1 MKFGLAVSGKGDM
14 KLLEKMAIRAEELGY
29 DSFLIT
35 DHFLLPDS
43 NSHLDVWSFLPYLAA
58 KTTKIKLGTCVTPIP
73 FRHPAMLAKAI
84 STCDILSNG
93 RIILGAG
100 VGWYRPE
107 FEGFSTW
114 LETKDRF
121 AYTKEGIELM
131 IRLWTESAPVRY
143 DGKFIHVKGAV
154 VEPKPIQKPHPP
166 IWLGGHLP
174 SSLRMAG
181 KYAQGWMPI
190 GPRWFDES
198 YPKPEQYSQMRQII
212 LQELRKRKISEK
224 EFTFTTLISPAPD
237 IQTVRLDI
245 ERYTNAG
252 MNYFILGEK
261 AQSEKSLQTI
271 ETVAKEIGQSL

>member
-1 MKFGLAVSGKGDM
+1 MKFGLAVSGKADL
-14 KLLEKMAIRAEELGY
+14 KLLEKMALRAEELGY
-29 DSFLIT
+29 DSFLVT

-58 KTTKIKLGTCVTPIP
+58 KTKKIRLGTCVTPIP
-73 FRHPAMLAKAI
+73 FRHPAILAKSI

-114 LETKDRF
+114 FDTKDRF
-121 AYTKEGIELM
+121 AYTREGLEIML
-131 IRLWTESAPVRY
+131 RLWTDSAPFNY
-143 DGKFIHVKGAV
+143 DGKFLHVKGAI

-190 GPRWFDES
+190 GPRWFGES
-198 YPKPEQYSQMRQII
+198 YPKPEQYSEMRKTII
-212 LQELRKRKISEK
+212 QELKKNKISEK
-224 EFTFTTLISPAPD
+224 DFTFTNLTSPAPD
-237 IQTVRLDI
+237 IKTVRADVEQYI
-245 ERYTNAG
+245 EAG

-261 AQSEKSLQTI
+261 AQTEKSLETI